1 MALKHSLVP
10 WLGLGCAP
18 LGNLFTAITDEDA
31 AATVAAAWQQGIRF
45 FDTAPQYGHG
55 LSETRLGAA
64 LADYPR
70 DEYTLVSKVG
80 RVLVAPSPGA
90 ARPPSSFVDI
100 PAVDP
105 VFDFSRDAI
114 LRSLDDSL
122 TRLETD
128 RLDIVHLHDPDDH
141 EAEALATAF
150 PTLIE
155 LREQG
160 VIGQVGCGMN
170 QVAMLTR
177 FVEQVD
183 LDCILLAGRFTL
195 LDRSGAQLL
204 RTCDS
209 YGIDVIAGGV
219 FNSGLLANP
228 VVGATFDYT
237 AAPTTLVARAQA
249 LQAVCEEF
257 LVPLPAAA
265 LQFVSRH
272 SAVARTLVG
281 ARSAAEIE
289 ADVAYADLDIPA
301 ELWAELES
309 VAARW

>member
-1 MALKHSLVP
+1 MALTPGLVP

-18 LGNLFTAITDEDA
+18 LGNLFTAVSDEA
-31 AATVAAAWQQGIRF
+31 AEATVAAAWQQGIRF

-64 LADYPR
+64 LASYPR

-80 RVLVAPSPGA
+80 RVLVAPEPGA
-90 ARPPSSFVDI
+90 ARPSSAFVDI

-105 VFDFSRDAI
+105 VFDFSRDGI

-122 TRLETD
+122 TRLDTD

-160 VIGQVGCGMN
+160 VIGRVGCGMN
-170 QVAMLTR
+170 QVAMLAR

-183 LDCILLAGRFTL
+183 LDCILLAGRYTL
-195 LDRSGAQLL
+195 LDRSGAELL
-204 RTCDS
+204 ATCES
-209 YGIDVIAGGV
+209 LSVDVIAGGV

-228 VVGATFDYT
+228 TVGATFDYA
-237 AAPTTLVARAQA
+237 AAPAALVARAQA

-272 SAVARTLVG
+272 PAVARTLVG
-281 ARSAAEIE
+281 ARSAAEVE
-289 ADVAYADLDIPA
+289 ADVAYADLDIPL
-301 ELWAELES
+301 ELWAELEA
-309 VAARW
+309 VVARW